1 MLRSLLSAALAAL
14 LAFTALPWCWTVLC
28 GAWQLAITQSRQP
41 WPADPLAV
49 ACGVVAGVG
58 LMVWKRPNWLVHTA
72 IHELCHLL
80 MCMVLFVP
88 VNSFRATRGQG
99 GEVTHRRIDP
109 LRETLIGI
117 APYTLPLVL
126 LPCLLALRFAPAGS
140 WHALAS
146 GCTGLAYVHHLHG
159 LFHNVRLNARGA
171 GSDLVKIGRPLSAML
186 ILGTLMLVTAW
197 VITLLGES
205 VWPPIRTVT

>member
-14 LAFTALPWCWTVLC
+14 LAVTALPWCWTVLR
-28 GAWQLAITQSRQP
+28 GAWRLAITQAQGP

-49 ACGVVAGVG
+49 ACGVVAGVC
-58 LMVWKRPNWLVHTA
+58 LTVWKRPNWFVHTA

-80 MCMVLFVP
+80 VCMLLFVP

-99 GEVTHRRIDP
+99 GEVTHHRIDAV
-109 LRETLIGI
+109 RETLIAI

-126 LPCLLALRFAPAGS
+126 LPCLLALHFAPAGP

-146 GCTGLAYVHHLHG
+146 GCTGFASVLHLIG

-171 GSDLVKIGRPLSAML
+171 GSDLVKIGRPLSMVL
-186 ILGTLMLVTAW
+186 ILGTLMLVAAW

-205 VWPPIRTVT
+205 A